1 MCTAWNSRYRPFN
14 STPRKLKSAS
24 AWRAPTAKQNAD
36 SAIVS
41 AAATFASVYR
51 LPQRTIRA
59 IVGSAFEHLKIVE
72 TVKLTYLFA
81 SLPRVCDSAIDAPRT
96 A

>member
-1 MCTAWNSRYRPFN
+1 MCTAWNSKYSPFN
-14 STPRKLKSAS
+14 RTPRKLKSAS

-59 IVGSAFEHLKIVE
+59 IVGSACVEFKFQPTHNAVSVIVH
-72 TVKLTYLFA
+72 
-81 SLPRVCDSAIDAPRT
+81 AIDSP
-96 A
+96 